1 MLISPLP
8 RTFLPTGF
16 RFQPHV
22 VKKVLQECIDAKLK
36 GFSYDPSRAS
46 TLCKQLSNEIIYAVK
61 NLGYNRY
68 KLVVQVIIGQKK
80 GQTTRVL
87 SRCLWDAKA
96 DNVATLNYENKE
108 MYAVLQV
115 FGLYHE

>member
-1 MLISPLP
+1 MRAQAPVSPFSIAIILVPLAPSPLP
-8 RTFLPTGF
+8 P
-16 RFQPHV
+16 P
-22 VKKVLQECIDAKLK
+22 
-36 GFSYDPSRAS
+36 
-46 TLCKQLSNEIIYAVK
+46 
-61 NLGYNRY
+61 
-68 KLVVQVIIGQKK
+68 QVIIGQKK

-96 DNVATLNYENKE
+96 DNVAVVNYENKE